1 MTDKI
6 GMGEEQGVTSAD
18 VARAAIT
25 LALTTDRE
33 AERTERERLRAKD
46 FRTAAV
52 DFGGEFIP
60 SINKIIERAVI
71 AARREGVTDGSHLEE
86 GSVAG
91 AAREALS
98 EIVNKAIGLNVG
110 GKIGIARYGEHLS
123 VAMFFRIGLLHLNEV
138 AIGLG
143 HRAI

>member
-1 MTDKI
+1 METGI
-6 GMGEEQGVTSAD
+6 GTSAE
-18 VARAAIT
+18 VAAAAIQ
-25 LALTTDRE
+25 LSLTFDRE
-33 AERTERERLRAKD
+33 SERAMRASLGEKG

-60 SINKIIERAVI
+60 SINKIIERTVI

-86 GSVAG
+86 GAVAG

-98 EIVNKAIGLNVG
+98 SIVNKAIGLNVG
-110 GKIGIARYGEHLS
+110 GKIGIVREGEHVG
-123 VAMFFRIGLLHLNEV
+123 VAMFFRIGLLNLNEV

-143 HRAI
+143 HRAL

>member
-1 MTDKI
+1 METGI
-6 GMGEEQGVTSAD
+6 GTSAE
-18 VARAAIT
+18 VAAAAIQLSMT
-25 LALTTDRE
+25 FDR
-33 AERTERERLRAKD
+33 ERERAMRASLGEKG

-86 GSVAG
+86 GAVAG

-98 EIVNKAIGLNVG
+98 SIVNKAIGLNVG
-110 GKIGIARYGEHLS
+110 GKIGIVREGEHVG
-123 VAMFFRIGLLHLNEV
+123 VAMFFRIGLLNLNEV

-143 HRAI
+143 HRAL

>member
-1 MTDKI
+1 MDAAEN
-6 GMGEEQGVTSAD
+6 GSAA
-18 VARAAIT
+18 VASAAIE

-33 AERTERERLRAKD
+33 TEREKRAVLAEKGI
-46 FRTAAV
+46 RTAAV

-60 SINKIIERAVI
+60 SINKIIERTVV

-86 GSVAG
+86 GAVAG

-98 EIVNKAIGLNVG
+98 AIINKAIGLNVG
-110 GKIGIARYGEHLS
+110 GKIGIARTGEHVS
-123 VAMFFRIGLLHLNEV
+123 VAMFFRIGLLYLNEV

-143 HRAI
+143 HRAL

>member
-1 MTDKI
+1 METGI
-6 GMGEEQGVTSAD
+6 GTSAE
-18 VARAAIT
+18 VAAAAIQLSLTFDRDSERVMRAT
-25 LALTTDRE
+25 LADRG
-33 AERTERERLRAKD
+33 

-86 GSVAG
+86 GAVAG

-98 EIVNKAIGLNVG
+98 SIINKAIGLNVG
-110 GKIGIARYGEHLS
+110 GKIGIAREGEHVG
-123 VAMFFRIGLLHLNEV
+123 VAMFFRIGLLNLNEV

-143 HRAI
+143 HRAL

>member
-1 MTDKI
+1 METGI
-6 GMGEEQGVTSAD
+6 GTSAE
-18 VARAAIT
+18 VAAAAIQLSLTFDRDSERTMRAA
-25 LALTTDRE
+25 LADRG
-33 AERTERERLRAKD
+33 

-86 GSVAG
+86 GAVAG

-98 EIVNKAIGLNVG
+98 SIINKAIGLNVG
-110 GKIGIARYGEHLS
+110 GKIGIAREGEHVG
-123 VAMFFRIGLLHLNEV
+123 VAMFFRIGLLNLNEV

-143 HRAI
+143 HRAL